1 MNDLALFELDTRPTD
16 EPAVA
21 SSVAVDYI
29 PTPAWLAYA
38 YVERKL
44 SRATSDDIICEPC
57 CGDGA
62 ILREIPPH
70 LRAFGIE
77 LDPTLAAE
85 ARATSG
91 REVLVGDVLAIEIPH
106 LITKVIGNPPFSV
119 PWLNAFLDRFHG
131 IMPEGGEIHLLL
143 PAFAMQTSARV
154 ARYHRRYSIETE
166 MIPRDVFPGFDKP
179 LSLVS
184 FTKEQHRKLIGLAFY
199 DETAEWRAM
208 PEEFRRILHRSKTN
222 VWVAAIL
229 RALQKLGGRG
239 TVDQIARVISGF
251 RPTQTQHW
259 REAIRKHLRLYF
271 ESVERAVYQIPR
283 SLLTVP

>member
-1 MNDLALFELDTRPTD
+1 
-16 EPAVA
+16 
-21 SSVAVDYI
+21 
-29 PTPAWLAYA
+29 
-38 YVERKL
+38 
-44 SRATSDDIICEPC
+44 
-57 CGDGA
+57 
-62 ILREIPPH
+62 
-70 LRAFGIE
+70 
-77 LDPTLAAE
+77 
-85 ARATSG
+85 
-91 REVLVGDVLAIEIPH
+91 
-106 LITKVIGNPPFSV
+106 
-119 PWLNAFLDRFHG
+119 
-131 IMPEGGEIHLLL
+131 
-143 PAFAMQTSARV
+143 
-154 ARYHRRYSIETE
+154 